1 MKRLSAIIAAVLVL
15 CICWWLFAPSSEPL
29 PAGNNAKNKGGKA
42 VSEVVANA
50 PNAGASA
57 PASSPPGTKQSFAE
71 RMLNAFATPITF
83 YGRVLDQ
90 NGAPVVGA
98 NVRGSASVSMGGNST
113 KVTTTTDASG
123 NFTLSSKGMSFFVT
137 VDKPGYYHI
146 YPDKMPGLVSENGFD
161 YAEDLGRGVH
171 KPDASKPVILHLF
184 KPGTIEP
191 LTRLK
196 STSRRLSRT
205 GEAAEVAL
213 DAGAHRISL
222 ACKTE
227 DKMTPDGRYSWR
239 FEVKVVNGGLQPS
252 GEVFQ
257 FEAPASGYKESDVI
271 DMNDSLPRPQWSD
284 SVRRSYFVRFDD
296 NTFARIKV
304 EMIAFGDYFT
314 VIEGYYNPKPGSR
327 NLEADPSQR

>member
-1 MKRLSAIIAAVLVL
+1 MKRLAAIIAAVLIL

-29 PAGNNAKNKGGKA
+29 PTGSNAKSKSGKEA
-42 VSEVVANA
+42 PEVVTNA
-50 PNAGASA
+50 PNAGA
-57 PASSPPGTKQSFAE
+57 ASSASGPPGTRQSFAE
-71 RMLNAFATPITF
+71 KMLNAFATPITF

-90 NGAPVVGA
+90 NGAPVAGA
-98 NVRGSASVSMGGNST
+98 TVRGSAGVSMGGNTT
-113 KVTTTTDASG
+113 KTTTTSDQSG

-137 VDKPGYYHI
+137 VNKPGFYHI
-146 YPDKMPGLVSENGFD
+146 FPKQMPGFVSENGFD
-161 YAEDLGRGVH
+161 YGEDLGEGIH
-171 KPDASKPVILHLF
+171 KPDPSNPVIFHLF

-191 LTRLK
+191 LTRLRD
-196 STSRRLSRT
+196 TSRRLSRT
-205 GEAAEVAL
+205 GEAVEVAL

-227 DKMTPDGRYSWR
+227 EKVTPDGRYSWR

-271 DMNDSLPRPQWSD
+271 DMNDSLPRPQWSS
-284 SVRRSYFVRFDD
+284 SVRLSYFVRFDD

-304 EMIAFGDYFT
+304 EMISGGDHFA
-314 VIEGYYNPKPGSR
+314 VIEGYYNPKPASR
-327 NLEADPSQR
+327 SLEADPSQR